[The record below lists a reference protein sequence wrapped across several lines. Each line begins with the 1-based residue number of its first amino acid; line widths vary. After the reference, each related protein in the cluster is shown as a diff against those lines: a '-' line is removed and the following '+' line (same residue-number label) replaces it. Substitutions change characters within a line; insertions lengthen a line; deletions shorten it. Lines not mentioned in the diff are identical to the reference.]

1 MRSIFVKVLLWF
13 AASLILFIG
22 GTVVTTSFLY
32 HANTTGRSFFPRAM
46 QLQADE
52 AAQQYETG
60 GAAALKSFL
69 NRWTESVPGEYVLV
83 DNLGIDVAT
92 GRNRNDLLRMRQVV
106 RPPRFWPGLL
116 PLLPPR
122 EEEVWT
128 WPSTDRKYKLVVHGS
143 IRHATWNALPYY
155 IWIVAAATFFSYL
168 LALYLVSPLR
178 KLRAAA
184 EQFGR
189 GDFSARV
196 KLRRS
201 DEFGQ
206 VAEAFNEMAVRIET
220 LMTAERRLLQD
231 VSHELRSPL
240 ARLEFAVELAR
251 TGTNAS
257 RMDRIKKEVVRLST
271 LVTEL
276 LQVTRAEGDPASRNI
291 EEIELDRLVRDLV
304 EDSSVES
311 EARGCHLEMK
321 CLAPVQIVGDRE
333 LVRRA
338 VENVLR
344 NAIHYAPDQTPVCV
358 EVARKNGKA
367 LISVRDYGPGVPAE
381 SLPLL
386 FKPFYRVHSDRN
398 RANGGVGLGLSIA
411 SRAIGL
417 HQGELRARNA
427 GPGLEVEIE
436 IPAASSSN

>member
-1 MRSIFVKVLLWF
+1 MRSIFAKILLWF
-13 AASLILFIG
+13 GGSLVLFIA
-22 GTVVTTSFLY
+22 GTVVTTSFIY

-52 AAQQYETG
+52 AAQQYESG

-69 NRWTESVPGEYVLV
+69 NRWVESLPGEYVLV
-83 DNLGIDVAT
+83 DNRGIDVLT
-92 GRNRNDLLRMRQVV
+92 GRNRSDLLRRRQQ
-106 RPPRFWPGLL
+106 PRGQRLWPGLL

-122 EEEVWT
+122 GDEIWVWR
-128 WPSTDRKYKLVVHGS
+128 STDQKYALVVHGI
-143 IRHATWNALPYY
+143 IRHSTWSALPYY

-168 LALYLVSPLR
+168 LAIYLISPLR

-196 KLRRS
+196 SLRRT

-206 VAEAFNEMAVRIET
+206 VAEAFNEMADRIET

-251 TGTNAS
+251 NTTNAAS
-257 RMDRIKKEVVRLST
+257 MERIKKEMSRLST

-291 EEIELDRLVRDLV
+291 EEIELDHLVRDLV

-311 EARGCHLEMK
+311 EARGCHLELK
-321 CLAPVQIVGDRE
+321 CVTPVQIVGDRE

-344 NAIHYAPDQTPVCV
+344 NAIHYAPDKTPVCV
-358 EVARKNGKA
+358 QVERKDDKA
-367 LISVRDYGPGVPAE
+367 LISVRDYGPGVPPE
-381 SLPLL
+381 TLPLL

-398 RANGGVGLGLSIA
+398 RGNGGVGLGLSIA
-411 SRAIGL
+411 KRAISL
-417 HQGELRARNA
+417 HQGELRARNVS
-427 GPGLEVEIE
+427 PGLEVEIE
-436 IPAASSSN
+436 IPAATSSN